1 MQRQKLCFVLVL
13 LFATLLTA
21 HAETS
26 KCDQERGLRFLD
38 SQKFDQAFK
47 ALEYCEYESGI
58 SADALFGLSQ
68 LYSNKKFG
76 ALNAQDRQ
84 RKVWELI
91 HRSAVA
97 GHPEALRSLVWIY
110 SNGDELIP
118 LKSNPPKADC
128 LKALYEQQN
137 VEDEAIRMC
146 LSIS

>member
-1 MQRQKLCFVLVL
+1 MQRQKICFMLVL
-13 LFATLLTA
+13 LFATLSTA
-21 HAETS
+21 HAGTS
-26 KCDQERGLRFLD
+26 KCNEERGISFLD
-38 SQKFDQAFK
+38 AQKFDQAFR
-47 ALEYCEYESGI
+47 ALESCQYESGV

-76 ALNAQDRQ
+76 VLNAQERQ

-128 LKALYEQQN
+128 LEALSEQKN
-137 VEDEAIRMC
+137 VQHEAIRMC